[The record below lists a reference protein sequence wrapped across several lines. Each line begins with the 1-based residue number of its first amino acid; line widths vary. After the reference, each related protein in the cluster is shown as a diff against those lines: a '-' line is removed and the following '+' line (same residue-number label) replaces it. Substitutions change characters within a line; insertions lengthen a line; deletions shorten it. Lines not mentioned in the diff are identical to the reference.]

1 MLKKSS
7 HLQYHHLK
15 KILVHQK
22 VEEYLIAV
30 LLVWFQKQILKM
42 YLVHKL

>member
-1 MLKKSS
+1 MLKKSF

-15 KILVHQK
+15 KILAHQK
-22 VEEYLIAV
+22 VEGYLIAI
-30 LLVWFQKQILKM
+30 LLVLFQKQILKM